1 MKKYFICGALALMS
15 LTSCSDSF
23 LEVHPTVNISEEEY
37 YNSEERIYSALVA
50 AYDPLQWPDWGLGQ
64 YNPLNL
70 VADVMSDDI
79 YAGGSTEQDNEH
91 WHRMHKFTATP
102 EIVCSSL
109 WSVFYSGINRANIV
123 MAKMDGIPNISQENK
138 ERYLAEA
145 HFLRAYYYT
154 WLWKLWGNIP
164 YYTVNP
170 STSPYLVE
178 QISADEVYPKII
190 EDLDYALG
198 GNRLPESVDITMKGR
213 VTKAVA
219 QMLKAEVVMYQNDES
234 RYAEVL
240 SDMRSIISSRLYSL
254 HDDFA
259 GMWEDEGE
267 WCEESIWEIN
277 YHDLNAQRSWG
288 NPIAAGGT
296 VLPTL
301 IGINECKDEKFAGG
315 WGFGT
320 VNPDLYNSY
329 DDDDQ
334 RKDGGILNFAKYKE
348 THPDASY
355 TPRYEDTGYFLLKYL
370 PRQGGNS
377 QCTGDKDLNYRNN
390 LRVYRYAETLL
401 NAAELILRTGGD
413 TAEAQNYLD
422 QVRARAYRTTVEE
435 LGAHKV
441 VANIDNVLEER
452 HLELYGEGKRFW
464 DLVRSGKANEVLG
477 GRGYKDNKKYLPI
490 PSSEIDKSAGTLTQN
505 PY

>member
-1 MKKYFICGALALMS
+1 MLLRYLKKIF
-15 LTSCSDSF
+15 
-23 LEVHPTVNISEEEY
+23 
-37 YNSEERIYSALVA
+37 YNSVA
-50 AYDPLQWPDWGLGQ
+50 
-64 YNPLNL
+64 
-70 VADVMSDDI
+70 
-79 YAGGSTEQDNEH
+79 E
-91 WHRMHKFTATP
+91 
-102 EIVCSSL
+102 
-109 WSVFYSGINRANIV
+109 
-123 MAKMDGIPNISQENK
+123 
-138 ERYLAEA
+138 
-145 HFLRAYYYT
+145 LR
-154 WLWKLWGNIP
+154 
-164 YYTVNP
+164 
-170 STSPYLVE
+170 VE